1 MSHSRLPSTG
11 SVHPAHGIVRIPGMH
26 LLIAALS
33 MGSAA
38 IHLAAG
44 SAHVEALGDLGLG
57 FYWAALF
64 QAGIALGVLRAGADG
79 PGPWLWR
86 IALAGSLAIS
96 ATWLVSR
103 TVGLPLVPGGAEPV
117 GTADLVA
124 TVLQLLTGI
133 GLVAWS
139 HGVGARISVG
149 RPPGP
154 GPRRGLAGGAL
165 IAALAVIALSSSIAV
180 ADAATGHAHAPGVAA
195 DHGHDAPIV
204 P

>member
-1 MSHSRLPSTG
+1 
-11 SVHPAHGIVRIPGMH
+11 MH
-26 LLIAALS
+26 LVLAALS
-33 MGSAA
+33 MGAAA

-44 SAHVEALGDLGLG
+44 PAHVEALGDLGLG

-64 QAGIALGVLRAGADG
+64 QGGVALGLLRAGAAG

-96 ATWLVSR
+96 AAWLVSR

-124 TVLQLLTGI
+124 TLLQLLTVI
-133 GLVAWS
+133 GLVGWT
-139 HGVGARISVG
+139 HSVG
-149 RPPGP
+149 ISSKAGRLGRLDRLGRLGRLPGS
-154 GPRRGLAGGAL
+154 GRGLAGGAL
-165 IAALAVIALSSSIAV
+165 VVALAAIALSSSIAV
-180 ADAATGHAHAPGVAA
+180 ADAATGHGHAPGVAA
-195 DHGHDAPIV
+195 DHGHGAPDV

>member
-1 MSHSRLPSTG
+1 
-11 SVHPAHGIVRIPGMH
+11 MH
-26 LLIAALS
+26 LVLAALS
-33 MGSAA
+33 MGAAA

-44 SAHVEALGDLGLG
+44 PAHVEALGDLGLG

-64 QAGIALGVLRAGADG
+64 QGGVALGLLRAGAAG

-96 ATWLVSR
+96 AAWLVSR

-124 TVLQLLTGI
+124 TLLQLLTVI
-133 GLVAWS
+133 GLVGWT
-139 HGVGARISVG
+139 HSVG
-149 RPPGP
+149 ISSKAGRLGHLGRLPGS
-154 GPRRGLAGGAL
+154 GRGLADGGAVVV
-165 IAALAVIALSSSIAV
+165 ALAVIALSSSIAV
-180 ADAATGHAHAPGVAA
+180 ADAATGHGHAPGVAA
-195 DHGHDAPIV
+195 DHGHGAPDV